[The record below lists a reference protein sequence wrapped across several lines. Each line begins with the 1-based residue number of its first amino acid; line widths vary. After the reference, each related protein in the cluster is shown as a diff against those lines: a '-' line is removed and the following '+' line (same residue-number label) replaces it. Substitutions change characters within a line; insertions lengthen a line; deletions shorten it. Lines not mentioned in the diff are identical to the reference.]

1 MNQSLLGKKLWTWI
15 GLLTILITLAA
26 CGSPT
31 SPRGSGEDGEMPDTV
46 SCEVYY
52 RPAAGAALEGTNLAL
67 STAGDQG
74 SLEFEDMGFEATFLS
89 DAGEGQSLSIVVTD
103 STAGAELTRG
113 LYQFD
118 SQQGLANQFVGGH
131 GFTGLAY
138 VYHPSSTSELQ
149 YFCAAGPWRRLLS
162 D

>member
-1 MNQSLLGKKLWTWI
+1 MRYDNLWFWL
-15 GLLTILITLAA
+15 GLLTILVGLVA
-26 CGSPT
+26 CGT
-31 SPRGSGEDGEMPDTV
+31 TAGEGGNGEERGIPDTI

-52 RPAAGAALEGTNLAL
+52 RPAAGASLDGTNLAL

-74 SLEFEDMGFEATFLS
+74 SLEFDDMAFEAVFLS

-103 STAGAELTRG
+103 TTAGAELTRG

-118 SQQGLANQFVGGH
+118 SQNGLANQFIGGH

-138 VYHPSSTSELQ
+138 VYHPTSTSELQ
-149 YFCAAGPWRRLLS
+149 YFCTAGP
-162 D
+162 